1 MQDPLQPGLLL
12 STAQVYTQKQVREGV
27 TTPTFSFLI
36 EWRMF
41 CRTDKFEYG
50 VSQDWVYGVKL
61 IYKNLFQEIRLNHLT
76 LSLMWS
82 FAFFREEYL
91 VCDFPCILSTCGGY
105 VGLFFGVSIFD
116 IIFLLEWLIFY
127 HRKSWFRSDQSWKF
141 WFLSHYILLSA
152 MEDHCN
158 KIVTL

>member
-36 EWRMF
+36 ESMF
-41 CRTDKFEYG
+41 SRTDKFEYG

-76 LSLMWS
+76 LTLSLM
-82 FAFFREEYL
+82 
-91 VCDFPCILSTCGGY
+91 
-105 VGLFFGVSIFD
+105 
-116 IIFLLEWLIFY
+116 
-127 HRKSWFRSDQSWKF
+127 
-141 WFLSHYILLSA
+141 
-152 MEDHCN
+152 
-158 KIVTL
+158 